1 MTRKRKTAV
10 ISWMVIA
17 ALLFS
22 GCGKKSDT
30 SVENPGLET
39 ESVFQSKQ
47 EGESGS
53 RDVSGTAGGE
63 TAGRT
68 EKNKQTEKTKQTET
82 GKQTEEASQTENST
96 GRESGIEAEDS
107 ESGQQ
112 EIGREITVS
121 DNVNLREAP
130 STDASIYQIIQKGSK
145 LYCIWA
151 NEKWC
156 KVSYDDRELYAAAEY
171 MDLTEEA
178 AAENGYKVTIDPGHS
193 SVVAEGTDPIGPGA
207 SEQKAKDSGGT
218 TGCVTGI
225 REYELNLQVS
235 IKLREELESRG
246 YQVFMTRESNEVPVG
261 NVERAG
267 VANDSG
273 SDILVRIH
281 ANGSEDSSISGGMTI
296 CPTAEN
302 PYIGS
307 LYEDSRR
314 LSDCIL
320 QHLLSGTGR
329 SEGWVWETDTMT
341 GNNWSQVPVTIVE
354 MGYMTNPEE
363 DQNMASEE
371 YQERM
376 AVGIADGIDAYF
388 EGE

>member
-10 ISWMVIA
+10 ITWMVIA
-17 ALLFS
+17 ALLLS
-22 GCGKKSDT
+22 GCGKKRDT
-30 SVENPGLET
+30 SSENSALET
-39 ESVFQSKQ
+39 ESISQSQ
-47 EGESGS
+47 QAGDSGK
-53 RDVSGTAGGE
+53 RDASGTAKEE
-63 TAGRT
+63 TAGQT
-68 EKNKQTEKTKQTET
+68 EKKKQPEKKKQTE
-82 GKQTEEASQTENST
+82 SQSQSENST
-96 GRESGIEAEDS
+96 ERESGIEAEEKDA
-107 ESGQQ
+107 GQQ

-130 STDASIYQIIQKGSK
+130 STDAAIYQIIQKGSK

-156 KVSYDDRELYAAAEY
+156 KVTYDDRELYAAAEY
-171 MDLTEEA
+171 MDLSEEE
-178 AAENGYKVTIDPGHS
+178 AAENGYKITIDPGHS
-193 SVVAEGTDPIGPGA
+193 SVAAEGTDPIGPGA
-207 SEQKAKDSGGT
+207 SEQKAKDSSGT

-235 IKLREELESRG
+235 QKLKEELESRG
-246 YQVFMTRESNEVPVG
+246 YQVCMTRESNDVPVG
-261 NVERAG
+261 NVERAS
-267 VANDSG
+267 VANNSG

-296 CPTAEN
+296 CPTADN

-320 QHLLSGTGR
+320 QHLLSETDR

-354 MGYMTNPEE
+354 LGYMTNPEE

-376 AVGIADGIDAYF
+376 AAGIADGIDAYF
-388 EGE
+388 GRVSE